1 MKRKILFLI
10 AAALG
15 AGAADA
21 RFAPLPLDGVTPI
34 PTHCPLV
41 IGFSSYGA
49 GIDSPTLQAVQSL
62 LNKDRAVRSVSR
74 HPWGREGEVTLC
86 ANTRARADSVR
97 LFQAIR
103 RLVPARPRGP
113 VTIRTSQGLT
123 FEAPARRR

>member
-1 MKRKILFLI
+1 MKRQLLFLI
-10 AAALG
+10 ATAVG

-49 GIDSPTLQAVQSL
+49 GIDGPTMQAVQSL
-62 LNKDRAVRSVSR
+62 LNRDRAVRSVSR

-86 ANTRARADSVR
+86 ANTRARADSGR

-113 VTIRTSQGLT
+113 VTIRTREGLT